1 MKLGIRFNKLQV
13 LEIRPD
19 LKISFGFVLFCFF
32 KIFFSFALLF
42 FYSLLLL
49 GLH

>member
-32 KIFFSFALLF
+32 KLIFSFALLF
-42 FYSLLLL
+42 FMVCFLL